1 MRRAIFDQSEADAA
15 VAEARATFDRDP
27 AALDAVALSTFELW
41 ARPDQLARANGQ
53 QAPKPAQAAPTRTA
67 SAPAVAAA
75 DRAKV
80 RAIAAKANAADARS
94 ALLTEINRKHG
105 QAAAKA
111 AQDLSID
118 ALVKR
123 AAAPSREAIAESW
136 TRALQRAGATVQ
148 TAPTNG
154 PKAAAQSNSW
164 DRVWLSKGFELDPSA
179 GRRPAALHTAGIV
192 ALSPRG
198 R

>member
-1 MRRAIFDQSEADAA
+1 MLTVFETDFTATDAERAVFREAFAYGNVNMAVVAAMLGGNDAREPVRAHVA
-15 VAEARATFDRDP
+15 VVP
-27 AALDAVALSTFELW
+27 
-41 ARPDQLARANGQ
+41 
-53 QAPKPAQAAPTRTA
+53 APTST
-67 SAPAVAAA
+67 PATVTPA

-80 RAIAAKANAADARS
+80 RAIRARVNAADAKA
-94 ALLTEINRKHG
+94 ALLDEISRKHG

-192 ALSPRG
+192 APSPRG